1 MLPQAPV
8 RDERMAERAERR
20 NRRSVLYVP
29 GTDDLYL
36 IGLDRAMALHLGEL
50 ALPDLIGQRIFVGHI
65 AWTLMD
71 GDMVEI
77 RPMPGS
83 RYLIGP
89 DGCIDE
95 AESTADADAF
105 FMTMGAAHAD
115 PRKKSAA
122 FRMQHR
128 RVELSRWL
136 LSRETTPELFAR
148 FADYFVLGIRR
159 PKFHPTMRGLRVEM
173 VKRTDG
179 DADE

>member
-1 MLPQAPV
+1 
-8 RDERMAERAERR
+8 MAGGRERR

-50 ALPDLIGQRIFVGHI
+50 ALPDLVGQRIIVGHI
-65 AWTLMD
+65 AWTMMD

-77 RPMPGS
+77 LPIPGS
-83 RYLIGP
+83 RYLIGS
-89 DGCIDE
+89 DGRIDE
-95 AESTADADAF
+95 AERTADADAF
-105 FMTMGAAHAD
+105 FVTMGTAHAD

-128 RVELSRWL
+128 RVEVSRWL
-136 LSRETTPELFAR
+136 LSPQATPELFAR
-148 FADYFVLGIRR
+148 FADYVVLGIRR

-173 VKRTDG
+173 VERK
-179 DADE
+179 DEGAED